1 MSSKAGLDA
10 MVQALKS
17 AAEPTRLR
25 LLALLAHG
33 ELQVGELCKV
43 LGQSQ
48 PRVSRHLRLLTEAG
62 FLDRFREQQCVYY
75 RTPARVVGFGWL
87 HQLLE
92 QMDDSEPALKR
103 DRERVTQVLA
113 ARARAA
119 TRALQAA
126 EQAEAAAGPAPELA
140 AVLLEEV
147 GPTNVQELLDVGTGA
162 GGLMQLLARRARHA
176 VGIDVSVPAL
186 RIARTRLHSAGLRH
200 CEFHRGDMYELP
212 CEDHSIDL
220 VSMGR
225 MLAAADRP
233 VAALTEAARVLRSG
247 GRLLIV
253 EQIDEWMALGQKQ
266 PLQQLRAWLAEAGW
280 QAARVRPCD
289 LPQGH
294 HLIVTARIRV
304 ND

>member
-1 MSSKAGLDA
+1 MSSKTGLNA

-25 LLALLAHG
+25 LLALLGHG
-33 ELQVGELCKV
+33 ELQVGEICRV

-48 PRVSRHLRLLTEAG
+48 PRVSRHLKLLTEAG

-75 RTPARVVGFGWL
+75 RTPARVASFGWL
-87 HQLLE
+87 RQLLD
-92 QMDDSEPALKR
+92 QVDAGEPVLRR

-119 TRALQAA
+119 TRNLQAT
-126 EQAEAAAGPAPELA
+126 EQAEYASGPPPELA
-140 AVLLEEV
+140 VMLLDEV
-147 GPTNVQELLDVGTGA
+147 GPTNVSELLDVGTGA
-162 GGLMQLLARRARHA
+162 GGLLQLLARRARHA
-176 VGIDVSVPAL
+176 VGIDISAPAL
-186 RIARTRLHSAGLRH
+186 RVARTRLHSAGLSH

-212 CEDHSIDL
+212 CEDCSVDL

-225 MLAAADRP
+225 MLAAAERP
-233 VAALTEAARVLRSG
+233 VAALVEVARVLRGG

-253 EQIDEWMALGQKQ
+253 EQVDDWMALGQQQ
-266 PLQQLRAWLAEAGW
+266 PLQQLRAWLADAGL
-280 QAARVRPCD
+280 QAARLRPCD

-294 HLIVTARIRV
+294 YLIATARTSA
-304 ND
+304 DA

>member
-1 MSSKAGLDA
+1 MSSKAGLAA

-25 LLALLAHG
+25 LLALLGHG
-33 ELQVGELCKV
+33 ELQVGEICRV

-75 RTPARVVGFGWL
+75 RTPARAASFGWL

-92 QMDDSEPALKR
+92 QMNDHEPALKR
-103 DRERVTQVLA
+103 DRERVSQVMA

-126 EQAEAAAGPAPELA
+126 QQADAAAGPATELA
-140 AVLLEEV
+140 LVLLEEV
-147 GPTNVQELLDVGTGA
+147 GPTSVNELLDVGTGA
-162 GGLMQLLARRARHA
+162 GGLLQLLARRARHA
-176 VGIDVSVPAL
+176 VGIDISAPAL
-186 RIARTRLHSAGLRH
+186 RVARTRLHSAGLSH
-200 CEFHRGDMYELP
+200 CEFRRGDMYELP
-212 CEDHSIDL
+212 CDDHSIDL

-233 VAALTEAARVLRSG
+233 VAALAEAARALRPA
-247 GRLLIV
+247 GRLVIV
-253 EQIDEWMALGQKQ
+253 EQVDDWMALGQKQ
-266 PLQQLRAWLAEAGW
+266 PLQQLRAWLAEAGL

-294 HLIVTARIRV
+294 YLIVTARMRS

>member
-1 MSSKAGLDA
+1 

-17 AAEPTRLR
+17 AADPTRLR
-25 LLALLAHG
+25 LLALLGHG
-33 ELQVGELCKV
+33 ELQVGEVCKV

-62 FLDRFREQQCVYY
+62 YLDRFREQQCVYY
-75 RTPARVVGFGWL
+75 RTPARVAGFGWL
-87 HQLLE
+87 QQLLDLL
-92 QMDDSEPALKR
+92 DDNEPVLKR
-103 DRERVTQVLA
+103 DRERVVQVLA

-140 AVLLEEV
+140 AILFEEV

-162 GGLMQLLARRARHA
+162 GGLLQLLARCARHA
-176 VGIDVSVPAL
+176 VGIDVSAPAL
-186 RIARTRLHSAGLRH
+186 RIARTRLHGAGLHH

-212 CEDHSIDL
+212 CADHSIDL

-233 VAALTEAARVLRSG
+233 VAALLEAARALRAD

-253 EQIDEWMALGQKQ
+253 EQVDDWMALGQKQ
-266 PLQQLRAWLAEAGW
+266 PLLQMRAWLAEAGLR
-280 QAARVRPCD
+280 AARVRPCD

-294 HLIVTARIRV
+294 YLIVTARKRA